1 MSRPNHR
8 CESNT
13 RLLRFAASSYAF
25 HSFFRDRVAMQLS
38 KRTIVNSS
46 LGIVV
51 VGALVGAYFVINP
64 PSASTASSDTQ
75 LTATVQQGTVS
86 NTITA
91 SGTVAPAREV
101 SASFAVS
108 GTIATVAV
116 TLGQTVAAGDVLG
129 TLDTTALQRTVNEDQ
144 TQLNNAIASL
154 SDAKADLATTTTAST
169 QNAGGQNGSTSTS
182 NAKAQVRSAQSQVN
196 TASDTLA
203 QAKANL
209 ASATLTAPIAGLV
222 VAVNGTVG
230 ESASSGSGAST
241 GSATGSSSAASSAT
255 GSGFVTIADVSGMT
269 VTAAIAE
276 ADIASVT
283 VGQTAKVTFPAVAD
297 LTADAK
303 VTAIAPTATSSNS
316 VVTYA
321 TTVTLDSIPTGL
333 RLGQTASVAITTKT
347 SAADALYVPTAAITT
362 ANGVST
368 VKVVDATDK
377 SKTTTVT
384 VKLGVVGNTGTEIT
398 SGLKLGETVVLGTVA
413 TPTGTTG
420 STTRTGTSGRNGFG
434 GGFTGGTFPGGTLPG
449 GNR

>member
-1 MSRPNHR
+1 
-8 CESNT
+8 
-13 RLLRFAASSYAF
+13 
-25 HSFFRDRVAMQLS
+25 MQLS

-154 SDAKADLATTTTAST
+154 SDAKADLATATTAST

-241 GSATGSSSAASSAT
+241 GSAT

>member
-1 MSRPNHR
+1 
-8 CESNT
+8 
-13 RLLRFAASSYAF
+13 
-25 HSFFRDRVAMQLS
+25 MQLS

-101 SASFAVS
+101 STSFAVS

-144 TQLNNAIASL
+144 TQLNHAFACL
-154 SDAKADLATTTTAST
+154 SDAMGDLATASTAST
-169 QNAGGQNGSTSTS
+169 QNGSTSTN

>member
-1 MSRPNHR
+1 
-8 CESNT
+8 
-13 RLLRFAASSYAF
+13 
-25 HSFFRDRVAMQLS
+25 
-38 KRTIVNSS
+38 
-46 LGIVV
+46 
-51 VGALVGAYFVINP
+51 
-64 PSASTASSDTQ
+64 
-75 LTATVQQGTVS
+75 VS

-108 GTIATVAV
+108 GTIAAVAV

-169 QNAGGQNGSTSTS
+169 QNAGAQNGSTSTN

-420 STTRTGTSGRNGFG
+420 SATRTGTSGRNGFG